1 MDDHVDDYYAEN
13 ALLPSGWARNVR
25 IGIDARGDIASVRP
39 DASAEGAERLAGPV
53 LPGMASLHSH
63 AFQRAMAG
71 MAEMRGAADDDFW
84 SWREL
89 MYKFVARLTPKQ
101 AAAIARFVY
110 IEMLKSGYTA
120 VAEFNYVH
128 HDADGKRYANVAE
141 MSLTHVAA
149 ARDAGIAITMLPVL
163 YT

>member
-1 MDDHVDDYYAEN
+1 MAIFYAEH
-13 ALLPSGWARNVR
+13 ALLPTGWASRVR
-25 IGIDARGDIASVRP
+25 IEIDTHGDIESVQ
-39 DASAEGAERLAGPV
+39 SGSSTEGAERLQGPV

-71 MAEMRGAADDDFW
+71 LAEIRGTSDDDFW

-89 MYKFVARLTPKQ
+89 MYQFVGRLTPEQ

-120 VAEFNYVH
+120 VGEF
-128 HDADGKRYANVAE
+128 
-141 MSLTHVAA
+141 
-149 ARDAGIAITMLPVL
+149 
-163 YT
+163 